1 MLIYKLKIDFMDLIK
16 IRNWAVTILLLSF
29 IIYLSGL
36 VRAGTLNAK
45 TILDYDPW
53 WYYRHAIEIMNN
65 GMVPPKWDI
74 MSYFPGGRPYD
85 VQLGWSYTMIIIYKI
100 LSVFSKG
107 ITFLYSAQLSPIIM
121 VGLGA
126 IPAFLLG
133 RLLSNNW
140 GGLAAALFALLAPTF
155 IGVSMAGYTDND
167 PVVVFY
173 TFLCAYSVL
182 LALIKR
188 SIPYYAFAVVANL
201 LFTFNWGGGWFVLL
215 LFIFFLP
222 VMFVF
227 KAVEEILHQRK
238 IHFDLSK
245 IISEIKPLLI
255 PLITILVA
263 TNVLGSLMNRGNIY
277 VSSLIGLTFT
287 GAGSILILS
296 GFILA
301 IAFIG
306 FIAGFAYYG
315 WKGGISGFI
324 LGLIIAVIPFLI
336 YGTKSEPLLV
346 NISVAELQN
355 VNILSKDGFLTIG
368 GRIGSAPFLFTIIG
382 LPILIIFKLY
392 KKIKISFVEVFLFL
406 WFLVTFC
413 MILNGIRFSLSFA
426 IAAAVSSGYVIGNFF
441 KYPKFGL
448 FISAAVL
455 LMALLFYGVNMIPAV
470 LVITLVVAVAL
481 AKQFDE
487 KVYLCTALGITLILA
502 SLFISD
508 AIKTGNQAGGME
520 VGQNWLDALGWL
532 KSNADKN
539 SLVVTWWDPGHII
552 TGYSGLKV
560 HADGSHCGPG
570 ECIPYNH
577 NIRIQDMGRIF
588 STGNE
593 DEAISIL
600 EKYKGLT
607 PDQCNQLKQKYGDIV
622 PSDACNPVTDMYIIA
637 SSDLIAKYHW
647 MSYFGD
653 CLNQYGLKDAQSC
666 YNMDASWFKA
676 HAQAKDF
683 YQLPLSNVDQNQ
695 GILSYANGLINLVRK
710 GDSWVPVYNNKY
722 VIRYID
728 YFENGNE
735 KNLSFQ
741 NVTDNIDGLAWVD
754 PSMRTLI
761 FMEPAVRDS
770 VFAKMFFWNGAGL
783 NHFQL
788 VFSNSELKVFKVV
801 F

>member
-1 MLIYKLKIDFMDLIK
+1 MDLIK

-29 IIYLSGL
+29 IIYLSAM
-36 VRAGTLNAK
+36 VRAGTLNSK

-53 WYYRHAIEIMNN
+53 WYYRHAMEIMSN
-65 GMVPPKWDI
+65 GMISPKWDI
-74 MSYFPGGRPYD
+74 LSYFPGGRPYD
-85 VQLGWSYTMIIIYKI
+85 VQLGWPYTMIIFYKI
-100 LSVFSKG
+100 LSVFSKE
-107 ITFLYSAQLSPIIM
+107 ITFLHSAQLSPLIM

-126 IPAFLLG
+126 IPAFFLG
-133 RLLSNNW
+133 KLLSNKW
-140 GGLAAALFALLAPTF
+140 GGLATALFALLAPTF

-173 TFLCAYSVL
+173 TFFCAFSVL

-188 SIPYYAFAVVANL
+188 SIPYYGFAILANIM
-201 LFTFNWGGGWFVLL
+201 FTFNWGGGWFILL

-222 VMFVF
+222 ILFVF
-227 KAVEEILHQRK
+227 KAVEEVLHQKK
-238 IHFDLSK
+238 IHFDLKK

-255 PLITILVA
+255 PLIAILA
-263 TNVLGSLMNRGNIY
+263 LTNIIGSVLNLGNIY
-277 VSSLIGLTFT
+277 VSSLIGITFS
-287 GAGSILILS
+287 GAGGILILS
-296 GFILA
+296 GFVLTIG
-301 IAFIG
+301 FIG
-306 FIAGFAYYG
+306 FVAGFAYYG
-315 WKGGISGFI
+315 WKGGIAGLF
-324 LGLIIAVIPFLI
+324 LGLVIGIAPFLI
-336 YGTKSEPLLV
+336 YGTKAEPLLV

-355 VNILSKDGFLTIG
+355 INIFSRDGFLTVG
-368 GRIGSAPFLFTIIG
+368 SRIGAAPFLLTLIG
-382 LPILIIFKLY
+382 LPLFVIYKLY
-392 KKIKISFVEVFLFL
+392 KKIKISFVEIFLFL
-406 WFLVTFC
+406 WFLVTFY
-413 MILNGIRFSLSFA
+413 MILNGIRFSLEFA

-455 LMALLFYGVNMIPAV
+455 LMAMLFYGTSMIPAV
-470 LVITLVVAVAL
+470 LLIALIVAVAL

-487 KVYLCTALGITLILA
+487 KVYLCTALGITLVLA
-502 SLFISD
+502 VLFISD

-520 VGQNWLDALGWL
+520 VGQNWLDALTWL
-532 KSNADKN
+532 KDHGDKN

-560 HADGSHCGPG
+560 HADGSHCGPS

-588 STGNE
+588 STSSE
-593 DEAISIL
+593 DDAIAIL
-600 EKYKGLT
+600 QKYRGLT
-607 PDQCNQLKQKYGDIV
+607 ADQCNQLKQKYGSIV
-622 PSDACNPVTDMYIIA
+622 PNDACSQVGDIYIIA

-683 YQLPLSNVDQNQ
+683 YQLPLSNVDQTQ

-735 KNLSFQ
+735 KNMSFQ

-754 PSMRTLI
+754 SSMQTLI